1 MIYNLKI
8 RAPST
13 KELED
18 YLEEVL
24 VDNEFNPEEGEFN
37 DDSVMELREILL
49 DYFMDNLEVEVN

>member
-13 KELED
+13 KELEE
-18 YLEEVL
+18 YLEQVL
-24 VDNEFNPEEGEFN
+24 IDNDFNPEEGEFN
-37 DDSVMELREILL
+37 DDSVMEIREILL